1 MKKLLIVSAVLLHS
15 YNSYTQNTFEYKVV
29 TIIESIVPGGLGRS
43 RIIETGTELNVDD
56 YAADRTD
63 GKKSNMDSDRKDI
76 KVDEFNEALLLNF
89 YSLTGINFQNI
100 ASNDALITSKINNLT
115 KAGWELAFVAS
126 GVESDAGTSKGLG
139 GGQSDGDGIF
149 ITRLF
154 FKRMTS
160 NEVTDN

>member
-1 MKKLLIVSAVLLHS
+1 MKKLLITSLVLFGTYTSSAQKTV
-15 YNSYTQNTFEYKVV
+15 EYKVV

-56 YAADRTD
+56 YSADRTD

-76 KVDEFNEALLLNF
+76 KVDEFSEALLLNF

-115 KAGWELAFVAS
+115 KSGWELAFVAS

-154 FKRMTS
+154 FKRTIS
-160 NEVTDN
+160 TDSSID